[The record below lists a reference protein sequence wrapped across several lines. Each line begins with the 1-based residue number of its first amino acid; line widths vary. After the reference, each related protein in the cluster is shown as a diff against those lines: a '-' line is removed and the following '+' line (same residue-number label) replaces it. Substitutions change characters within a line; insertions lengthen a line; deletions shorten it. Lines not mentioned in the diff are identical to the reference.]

1 MLCLL
6 LAGLIVAIGQGSLS
20 LGYSV
25 GQVASGCFIEVC
37 QVGVSLVAIK
47 RCMLGLR
54 AFAWISAPMH
64 QVEST
69 FIATCLCNNV
79 PRERRVI
86 DDQEITDAAIAA
98 FAAAVAAANRQREE
112 RQGDAAPAVAEAM
125 PENDNP
131 NPSSSPPGYARAPRR
146 AAPRSSGLSAS
157 MEQV

>member
-1 MLCLL
+1 MRHVLL
-6 LAGLIVAIGQGSLS
+6 TGLIVAIGQGSLS

-64 QVEST
+64 LVEST
-69 FIATCLCNNV
+69 FIATCICNSV
-79 PRERRVI
+79 PRERRVV

-112 RQGDAAPAVAEAM
+112 RQGDAAAAAAEAM
-125 PENDNP
+125 PEDNS
-131 NPSSSPPGYARAPRR
+131 NPSPSRSGYARAPRR
-146 AAPRSSGLSAS
+146 AALRSSGLSAS